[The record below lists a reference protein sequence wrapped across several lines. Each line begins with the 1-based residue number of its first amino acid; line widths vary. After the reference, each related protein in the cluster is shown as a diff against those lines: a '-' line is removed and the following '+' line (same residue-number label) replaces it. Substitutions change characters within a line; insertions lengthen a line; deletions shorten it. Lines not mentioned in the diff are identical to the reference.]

1 MINSERI
8 KTGRRPQSAVPE
20 MPDPGSGIAHK
31 LATARAL
38 VATLSQRERRILHMA
53 VAGQQN
59 KAVAIALGIHVLT
72 LKVHRTRI
80 MARLGVRTFA
90 AAVRV
95 AALAELASCV
105 RHNRTTQGILEELLA
120 KYWADRDTV
129 GSTAPGGRASQS
141 GQ

>member
-8 KTGRRPQSAVPE
+8 ETGRRPQSAVPE
-20 MPDPGSGIAHK
+20 MPDPGSGIADK

-38 VATLSQRERRILHMA
+38 VTTLSQRERQILHLA

-59 KAVAIALGIHVLT
+59 KVIAQALGIHVLT

-80 MARLGVRTFA
+80 MARLGVPTFA

-105 RHNRTTQGILEELLA
+105 RHDSPTQGILE
-120 KYWADRDTV
+120 
-129 GSTAPGGRASQS
+129 SQND
-141 GQ
+141 